1 MSQAEEKVVPVQS
14 PVKPA
19 VMAVAVLGFIALAV
33 YLVYLWGFC
42 RFYVPA
48 GHMAVVTAKSGKAP
62 APGTILVAAKRASG
76 AKCCR
81 RGGISSIRSSTM

>member
-33 YLVYLWGFC
+33 YLPIFL
-42 RFYVPA
+42 A
-48 GHMAVVTAKSGKAP
+48 M
-62 APGTILVAAKRASG
+62 
-76 AKCCR
+76 R
-81 RGGISSIRSSTM
+81 RKPRPEP